1 MAINLTY
8 IVNEAKMNINQENIK
23 NRLVGNCAQNS
34 VFYQAVQEVICS
46 ISPLLES
53 DEKYS
58 RYAILERLMV
68 PDRVITFKVTWLDDG
83 GRIQVNT
90 GYRVQFNNTLGPYKG
105 GLRFHPTVNEGIL
118 KFLGFE
124 QIFKNALTGLP
135 IGGGKG
141 GSDFDP
147 KGKSDFEIM
156 KFCSA
161 FMTELHKY
169 IGPRIDVPAGDIGV
183 GSREIGYLFGEYK
196 KITSS
201 YEGVLTGKPFMFG
214 GSLMRPEATGYGVVY
229 FTQTMLEMEKKESLV
244 GKICTVSGAG
254 NVALHAIEKLLQIGA
269 IPVTCSDSKGM
280 VYDSRGV
287 DLKLLK
293 ELKLENRDSLEKY
306 IEFHPEAKY
315 ISSADY
321 HEIEHAVWNIKCYA
335 AFPCATQNEL
345 NEADAQNLI
354 ANGCVSV
361 SEGANMPCT
370 PEATDAFL
378 NHNICFAPA
387 KAANAGGV
395 VVSEFEMSQNASMQ
409 KWGFE
414 KIDRKLK
421 DTMEQICK
429 RVILTAKDYGVEGNY
444 VDGANIA
451 GFKKVAD
458 AMIAEGI

>member
-1 MAINLTY
+1 MSIAEVEI
-8 IVNEAKMNINQENIK
+8 KKFENT
-23 NRLVGNCAQNS
+23 NCERDK
-34 VFYQAVQEVICS
+34 VFYQAMEEVIYS
-46 ISPLLES
+46 IAPLLES
-53 DEKYS
+53 DEKYA
-58 RYAILERLMV
+58 RHAILERLVV
-68 PDRVITFKVTWLDDG
+68 PDRIIKFKVTWLDDNQN
-83 GRIQVNT
+83 IQVNT
-90 GYRVQFNNTLGPYKG
+90 GFRVQFNNALGPYKG

-169 IGPRIDVPAGDIGV
+169 IGPRIDIPAGDIGV
-183 GSREIGYLFGEYK
+183 GAREIGYLYGEYK
-196 KITSS
+196 KITSK

-229 FTQTMLEMEKKESLV
+229 FTETMLELEGKESLE

-254 NVALHAIEKLLQIGA
+254 NVALHAIEKLQQIGA
-269 IPVTCSDSKGM
+269 IAVSCTDSKGTIH
-280 VYDSRGV
+280 DPRGV
-287 DLKLLK
+287 DLELLK
-293 ELKLENRDSLEKY
+293 DIKQKRRASLEEYVKV
-306 IEFHPEAKY
+306 HKDAKY
-315 ISSADY
+315 IPVEEYPEDG
-321 HEIEHAVWNIKCYA
+321 HAVWDIPCYA

-345 NEADAQNLI
+345 TEVDAQNLI
-354 ANGCVSV
+354 VNGVVSV
-361 SEGANMPCT
+361 SEGANMPST
-370 PEATDAFL
+370 PKATESFL
-378 NHNICFAPA
+378 SHKVCFAPA

-395 VVSEFEMSQNASMQ
+395 AVSEFEMAQNASMS
-409 KWGFE
+409 KWSFE
-414 KIDRKLK
+414 KVDNKLK
-421 DTMEQICK
+421 ETMQQICK
-429 RVILTAKDYGVEGNY
+429 RVALTAKEYGVEGNY

-451 GFKKVAD
+451 AFKKVAD